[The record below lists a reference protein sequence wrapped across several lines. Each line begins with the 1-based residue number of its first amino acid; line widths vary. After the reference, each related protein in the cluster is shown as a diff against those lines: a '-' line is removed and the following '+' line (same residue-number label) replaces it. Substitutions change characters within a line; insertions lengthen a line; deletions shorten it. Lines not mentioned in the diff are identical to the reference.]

1 MLGLLV
7 FTSCVDDEG
16 NNNMSDVNEAKIEG
30 IEDSYYKVAD
40 MENLEIPVKVTGTL
54 SGDDQNSFDYMWYLC
69 AKDIGGTQHSHTV
82 ISNEKDLSYP
92 LTNIRPGTYSIYFRA
107 TDKATKLIYEKNC
120 LLKVISRRPS
130 AHLLRATVE
139 LRPCRG
145 VPLRRVSLPP
155 SFRAL

>member
-69 AKDIGGTQHSHTV
+69 AKDIGVRST
-82 ISNEKDLSYP
+82 
-92 LTNIRPGTYSIYFRA
+92 LTR
-107 TDKATKLIYEKNC
+107 L
-120 LLKVISRRPS
+120 
-130 AHLLRATVE
+130 
-139 LRPCRG
+139 
-145 VPLRRVSLPP
+145 
-155 SFRAL
+155 